1 LINLPPGF
9 LKSMLIS
16 ILYVA
21 WRLGRDPTV
30 KFICISYGDDL
41 AHYLSRKTRELMQ
54 SPLYRALF
62 PGTVL
67 VKKAEDLITTTKGGY
82 RYATAGGSD
91 ITGFR
96 ANEIIIDDP
105 LQPDDATSGPRKE
118 TVMNWIQGSVLS
130 RFKDPANGVF
140 ILVMHRLAPDDPS
153 GQLEERDE
161 YFVVKLPLVAEK
173 EEKYT
178 QKDRWL
184 FYRKPGELLNPTRL
198 SLVDVENLKREIPP
212 HVFDSQYQQR
222 PRLDGSGMCS
232 IERLVRYDKAPPFEL
247 SIHSWD
253 VAATLEGN
261 FTVCTKWGIAKLP
274 NLGDVMYLVNLVRF
288 RGEIPDVREA
298 IILHDRLDKPALIVI
313 DGAGVGLG
321 LFQDLRR
328 RRYRH
333 LYRASEA
340 ANTPQTKKIER
351 FGKAVLCMYDGKVR
365 FPQCA
370 PYLDKL
376 FAELAAFPNDKYDD
390 QVDSVTQLVAYPGNA
405 MMFAPQRHRPLNL

>member
-1 LINLPPGF
+1 
-9 LKSMLIS
+9 MLIS

-198 SLVDVENLKREIPP
+198 SLVRSENHI
-212 HVFDSQYQQR
+212 
-222 PRLDGSGMCS
+222 
-232 IERLVRYDKAPPFEL
+232 
-247 SIHSWD
+247 
-253 VAATLEGN
+253 
-261 FTVCTKWGIAKLP
+261 
-274 NLGDVMYLVNLVRF
+274 
-288 RGEIPDVREA
+288 
-298 IILHDRLDKPALIVI
+298 
-313 DGAGVGLG
+313 
-321 LFQDLRR
+321 
-328 RRYRH
+328 
-333 LYRASEA
+333 RA
-340 ANTPQTKKIER
+340 
-351 FGKAVLCMYDGKVR
+351 Y
-365 FPQCA
+365 
-370 PYLDKL
+370 
-376 FAELAAFPNDKYDD
+376 
-390 QVDSVTQLVAYPGNA
+390 
-405 MMFAPQRHRPLNL
+405 